1 MKELIR
7 FQTDRNLDTKPF
19 TLENE
24 VASIFEELLE
34 AGGLDVSKANRPALK
49 AELKPFIASLVEKGV
64 AVTSNDILGSFDQ
77 VDAFADIITFATGA
91 ILKLGHNPM
100 VAISECGKEI
110 NSRVG
115 SMVDGKFEKD
125 LTDEAKANWY
135 KADYNKSQACPP
147 CETPVTFTMP
157 QIFSPEEFESFSVP
171 ELAGTLRELKSALET
186 IGALKTKI
194 QKSYDF
200 LSIDVLPERM
210 DEEGIQTLKIKD
222 VGRLQMSTDIRCAV
236 PAANR
241 EDVKTWLNEHGHG
254 SMVSET
260 INASTLK
267 AFVREMMKEDKEWPS
282 DLLKV
287 TPYSRAT
294 VVKA

>member
-1 MKELIR
+1 MIDQPK
-7 FQTDRNLDTKPF
+7 F
-19 TLENE
+19 TGVKQLVASHMTLGMYNEYRGWDMPENE
-24 VASIFEELLE
+24 NPEKQ
-34 AGGLDVSKANRPALK
+34 GY
-49 AELKPFIASLVEKGV
+49 LVEYLDGGEPNDERHEGYISWSPKDV
-64 AVTSNDILGSFDQ
+64 FENAYFRTSYPQDEFD
-77 VDAFADIITFATGA
+77 
-91 ILKLGHNPM
+91 NM
-100 VAISECGKEI
+100 
-110 NSRVG
+110 
-115 SMVDGKFEKD
+115 
-125 LTDEAKANWY
+125 
-135 KADYNKSQACPP
+135 
-147 CETPVTFTMP
+147 
-157 QIFSPEEFESFSVP
+157 SVS
-171 ELAGTLRELKSALET
+171 ELAAALRGLKSRLEEV
-186 IGALKTKI
+186 GRLKTEI

-210 DEEGIQTLKIKD
+210 DEDGIQTLKIKD
-222 VGRLQMSTDIRCAV
+222 VGRLQMSSDIRCAV

-241 EDVKTWLNEHGHG
+241 EDVKEWLNEHGHG

>member
-1 MKELIR
+1 MLKTVAKIAHEINRTFCSSIGDHSQVPWEDAPQWQQDSAVNGVAFHLSNPDASPSSSHDNWLAEKLADGWKYGPVKNPEIKEHPCCVPYEELPTEQKSKDYLFKQIVHSVANNKEL
-7 FQTDRNLDTKPF
+7 FL
-19 TLENE
+19 
-24 VASIFEELLE
+24 
-34 AGGLDVSKANRPALK
+34 
-49 AELKPFIASLVEKGV
+49 
-64 AVTSNDILGSFDQ
+64 
-77 VDAFADIITFATGA
+77 
-91 ILKLGHNPM
+91 
-100 VAISECGKEI
+100 
-110 NSRVG
+110 
-115 SMVDGKFEKD
+115 
-125 LTDEAKANWY
+125 
-135 KADYNKSQACPP
+135 
-147 CETPVTFTMP
+147 MP

-222 VGRLQMSTDIRCAV
+222 VGRLQMSSDIRCAV

-241 EDVKTWLNEHGHG
+241 EDVKAWLNEHGHG
-254 SMVSET
+254 SMISDT

-267 AFVREMMKEDKEWPS
+267 AFVREMMKENKEWPS

>member
-1 MKELIR
+1 MIDQPK
-7 FQTDRNLDTKPF
+7 F
-19 TLENE
+19 TGVKKLTAVAMTLGVYNEYRSWSMPENE
-24 VASIFEELLE
+24 
-34 AGGLDVSKANRPALK
+34 NPAK
-49 AELKPFIASLVEKGV
+49 EGYLVEYVDGGEPNDHRHKGYISWSPKDV
-64 AVTSNDILGSFDQ
+64 FENSYFRTSYPIEEFDQ
-77 VDAFADIITFATGA
+77 
-91 ILKLGHNPM
+91 M
-100 VAISECGKEI
+100 
-110 NSRVG
+110 
-115 SMVDGKFEKD
+115 
-125 LTDEAKANWY
+125 
-135 KADYNKSQACPP
+135 
-147 CETPVTFTMP
+147 
-157 QIFSPEEFESFSVP
+157 SVP
-171 ELAGTLRELKSALET
+171 DLAVALRGLKYRLEEMGR
-186 IGALKTKI
+186 IKTEI

-222 VGRLQMSTDIRCAV
+222 VGRLQMSSDIRCAV

-241 EDVKTWLNEHGHG
+241 EDVKEWLNEHGHG